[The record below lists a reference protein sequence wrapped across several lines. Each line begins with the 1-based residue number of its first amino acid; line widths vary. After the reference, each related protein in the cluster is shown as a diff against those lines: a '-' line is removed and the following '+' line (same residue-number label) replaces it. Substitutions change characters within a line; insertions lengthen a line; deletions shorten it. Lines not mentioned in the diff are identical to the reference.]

1 VLGDIRFVAELYNFR
16 KFDGGSDLVILWI
29 NITGL
34 PPDLWKE
41 EEYRRIVT
49 ELGDF
54 YVDVDPR
61 SWEHIDLTILR
72 IRVGVK
78 SKNVVLSCRNM
89 LFIYDSDNHQ
99 VFYLQ
104 FQVEDDQVFHR
115 TRQYSPIL
123 TTVAPFFSAFKPHST
138 STC

>member
-115 TRQYSPIL
+115 TRQY
-123 TTVAPFFSAFKPHST
+123 
-138 STC
+138 